1 MSPSSSRLKPSG
13 MLPVRAIMSRGL
25 SSIINFKKS
34 DKLLKLM
41 MSPEE
46 RSREEVR
53 REAEEYI
60 RRLEQLLRDI
70 RRVRMKYARLIEER
84 LRGEAGG

>member
-1 MSPSSSRLKPSG
+1 
-13 MLPVRAIMSRGL
+13 MSRGL